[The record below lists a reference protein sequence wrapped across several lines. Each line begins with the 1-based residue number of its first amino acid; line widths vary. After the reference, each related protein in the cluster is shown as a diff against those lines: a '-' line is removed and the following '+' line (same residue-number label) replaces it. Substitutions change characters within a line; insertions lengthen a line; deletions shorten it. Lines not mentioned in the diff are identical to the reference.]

1 MKKSTSLCIVF
12 LSLLFNSTLLTAQT
26 NQQESSIQRKS
37 SGSKEITSLP
47 LPFSEGWNQGSFEF
61 NSWTWDSDNWIIN
74 QSEGNPAPSA
84 EFSQYPLL
92 QNNYSSALTSALFDA
107 TQLSESQ
114 IYLGFDIKLDNRV
127 NTHTEFLRIEVF
139 NGIVW
144 DTIAA
149 FNNNGSF
156 NWTSYHISI
165 SQYSFG
171 NLFQVRFVASGEDS
185 HNINS
190 WGIDNIEIY
199 QTCDP
204 PTDLYCTEYNLEDIL
219 VSWNAPVGPSIAEW
233 IYYDDATIEYVWG
246 SETEDWSSDQA
257 IRFAGDQL
265 IGMNGAA
272 ITKIKVFIDSRLI
285 GIGTIHA
292 KIWQGADAANLIYE
306 EDITAQITHGD
317 DFNEVILATPVPFDN
332 AQELWIGVHTSGPPN
347 SFGVGITTNMSSWD
361 ENADLLNRGN
371 GWEHIQNMGIY
382 NRAWLLRAFV
392 TSTFQTKWLGH
403 LEENND
409 LSASGSFVPLYKEI
423 SLSKEP
429 TTRNLSGFNIYKQAG
444 YNTDFEL
451 YTFVPAID
459 SVIACSFLDTG
470 VGVYLESNCYQV
482 TCVWEGA
489 TDYCE
494 SEPGLSF
501 IGNEDMACILIYA
514 DVNYR
519 NTNTLEIYPNPSNDH
534 ITINSPIQIIQLS
547 LLNYSGQEIRQ
558 MDIAGEN
565 KIEINTSTLQPGIY
579 LLRIK
584 TVNGIV
590 TKRVVINR

>member
-1 MKKSTSLCIVF
+1 MKKSTNLCIIF
-12 LSLLFNSTLLTAQT
+12 LSLLFNSIFLTAQT

-37 SGSKEITSLP
+37 SGSKEITALP
-47 LPFSEGWNQGSFEF
+47 LPFSEGWDQGSFEL
-61 NSWTWDSDNWIIN
+61 NGWSTDGLNWVIN
-74 QSEGNPAPSA
+74 GTEGDPAPSA
-84 EFSQYPLL
+84 EFKWDPLL
-92 QNNYSSALTSALFDA
+92 QNNYSSALTSTLLDA

-127 NTHTEFLRIEVF
+127 ITHTEYLRIEVF

-149 FNNNGSF
+149 FNNDGSF
-156 NWTSYHISI
+156 DWASYHIPI
-165 SQYSFG
+165 SLYAFG
-171 NLFQVRFVASGEDS
+171 NLFQVRFVASGENS

-204 PTDLYCTEYNLEDIL
+204 PTDLYCSGYNLEDIL
-219 VSWNAPVGPSIAEW
+219 ITWNAPVEPSLAEW

-257 IRFAGDQL
+257 IRFTWDQL

-272 ITKIKVFIDSRLI
+272 ITKIKVFIDSRLL
-285 GIGTIHA
+285 GVGTIHA
-292 KIWQGADAANLIYE
+292 KIWQGTDAANLIYE

-317 DFNEVILATPVPFDN
+317 DFNQITLATPVPFDN
-332 AQELWIGVHTSGPPN
+332 AQELWVGVQTSGPPD
-347 SFGVGITTNMSSWD
+347 SFGVGITTDMGSWD

-371 GWEHIQNMGIY
+371 GWEHIQNLGIY

-403 LEENND
+403 FEENND
-409 LSASGSFVPLYKEI
+409 LSASGSFVPLLNEI

-429 TTRNLSGFNIYKQAG
+429 TTRNLSGFNIYRKFDWG
-444 YNTDFEL
+444 DFEM
-451 YTFVPAID
+451 YRFIPAID
-459 SVIACSFLDTG
+459 SVVAQSFIDTD
-470 VGVYLESNCYQV
+470 VNFYYSNGYYYQI
-482 TCVWEGA
+482 TCVWEGP

-494 SEPGLSF
+494 SVPGLSF
-501 IGNEDMACILIYA
+501 GGEDYVGIYIPV
-514 DVNYR
+514 DIHNYR
-519 NTNTLEIYPNPSNDH
+519 ADGVNLYPNPTNDKV
-534 ITINSPIQIIQLS
+534 SIISSVSMKEVTLI
-547 LLNYSGQEIRQ
+547 NYSGQEVYQ
-558 MDIAGEN
+558 WDIAGEN
-565 KIEINTSTLQPGIY
+565 KIEINTSTLQLGIY
-579 LLRIK
+579 LIRIK

>member
-1 MKKSTSLCIVF
+1 MMKKSTNLCIIF
-12 LSLLFNSTLLTAQT
+12 LSLLFNSIFLTAQT

-37 SGSKEITSLP
+37 SGSKEITALP
-47 LPFSEGWNQGSFEF
+47 LPFSEGWDQGSFEL
-61 NSWTWDSDNWIIN
+61 NGWSTDGLNWVIN
-74 QSEGNPAPSA
+74 GTEGDPAPSA
-84 EFSQYPLL
+84 EFKWDPLL
-92 QNNYSSALTSALFDA
+92 QNNYSSALTSTLLDA

-127 NTHTEFLRIEVF
+127 ITHTEYLRIEVF

-149 FNNNGSF
+149 FNNDGSF
-156 NWTSYHISI
+156 DWASYHIPI
-165 SQYSFG
+165 SLYAFG
-171 NLFQVRFVASGEDS
+171 NLFQVRFVASGENS

-204 PTDLYCTEYNLEDIL
+204 PTDLYCSGYNLEDIL
-219 VSWNAPVGPSIAEW
+219 VTWNAPVVPGIAEW

-257 IRFAGDQL
+257 IRFTWDQL

-272 ITKIKVFIDSRLI
+272 ITKIKVFIDSRLL
-285 GIGTIHA
+285 GVGTIHA
-292 KIWQGADAANLIYE
+292 KIWQGTDAANLIYE

-317 DFNEVILATPVPFDN
+317 DFNQITLATPVPFDN
-332 AQELWIGVHTSGPPN
+332 AQELWVGVQTSGPPD
-347 SFGVGITTNMSSWD
+347 SFGVGITTDMGSWD

-371 GWEHIQNMGIY
+371 GWEHIQNLGIY

-403 LEENND
+403 FEENND
-409 LSASGSFVPLYKEI
+409 LSASGSFVPLLNEI

-444 YNTDFEL
+444 YNTGFQL
-451 YTFVPAID
+451 YAFYPAMD
-459 SVIACSFLDTG
+459 GVVAYSYLDTE
-470 VGVYLESNCYQV
+470 VNPTIESNCYKV
-482 TCVWEGA
+482 TCVWDGA

-494 SEPGLSF
+494 SEPGLNYT
-501 IGNEDMACILIYA
+501 GGDMVCVFIYA

-519 NTNTLEIYPNPSNDH
+519 NTNTLEIYPNPSNDQ
-534 ITINSPIQIIQLS
+534 ITINSPVPIIQLS
-547 LLNYSGQEIRQ
+547 LLNSSGQEVRQ

-565 KIEINTSTLQPGIY
+565 KIEINTSTLKPGIY
-579 LLRIK
+579 LIRIK